1 METVAEE
8 KGWKSKVEE
17 EEEGVPSVGASEA
30 GRRRERARHEGT
42 RARECVAAATARRRA
57 SPSGVGLSC
66 CFRGGGLET
75 TVVL

>member
-1 METVAEE
+1 MEAVAEE
-8 KGWKSKVEE
+8 KGWKSKVE

-42 RARECVAAATARRRA
+42 RARECVAAATAA
-57 SPSGVGLSC
+57 GLSGVGLSC